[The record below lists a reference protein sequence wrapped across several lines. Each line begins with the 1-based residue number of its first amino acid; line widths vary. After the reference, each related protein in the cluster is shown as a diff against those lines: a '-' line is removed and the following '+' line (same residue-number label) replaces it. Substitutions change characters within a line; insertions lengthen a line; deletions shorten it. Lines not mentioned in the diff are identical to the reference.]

1 MGATKR
7 NAPDAGFSHE
17 ASVRTDQM
25 HRMWNAHWYD
35 EFEIPNT
42 VPEDARMFELEC
54 DGETVSVAML
64 ENAAPRTCECF
75 WQSLPIR
82 GHAIHCAFFG
92 HAAFWLDRVDLGTG
106 RMLENRSVRLTPGE
120 FIWDPWM
127 HEITWAYGRYA
138 EMRFPTTLRYD
149 QEPHP
154 NQGCIFARVVPD
166 DLDRFAAMM
175 KRLRFEG
182 AKTVEARKPAE

>member
-1 MGATKR
+1 MSAER
-7 NAPDAGFSHE
+7 DAPDAGFSGE
-17 ASVRTDQM
+17 ASVRSDQM

-42 VPEDARMFELEC
+42 VPEDARVFELEC
-54 DGETVSVAML
+54 EGEVVSVALL
-64 ENAAPRTCECF
+64 ESAAPRTCECF
-75 WQSLPIR
+75 WQGLPIG

-92 HAAFWLDRVDLGTG
+92 HAAFWLDRIDLGTG
-106 RMLENRSVRLTPGE
+106 RILENRSVRLTPGE

-138 EMRFPTTLRYD
+138 EMRFPTTLWYGD
-149 QEPHP
+149 EPHP
-154 NQGCIFARVVPD
+154 NQGCIFARVVPG

-182 AKTVEARKPAE
+182 SKAVEARKPT